1 MFAVVPMK
9 NKKSHVYESEV
20 KQFRKDQ
27 KEQRKS
33 RQEQRATKRTYQ
45 EGSDE

>member
-1 MFAVVPMK
+1 MFAVQAMK
-9 NKKSHVYESEV
+9 NKKAHVYESEV

-27 KEQRKS
+27 KAQRKS